1 MCYNWKYIGG
11 IIKYIEYIDIDINES
26 FSTFVVAR
34 LDVTMKFYG

>member
-11 IIKYIEYIDIDINES
+11 IIKYIDIDINES